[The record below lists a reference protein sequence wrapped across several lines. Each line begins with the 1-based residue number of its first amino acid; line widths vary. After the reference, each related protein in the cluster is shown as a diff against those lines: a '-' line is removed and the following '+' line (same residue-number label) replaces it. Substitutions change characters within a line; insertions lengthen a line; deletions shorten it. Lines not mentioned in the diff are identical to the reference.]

1 MRCAVDIPIKL
12 KAYEKAAIDY
22 LNQNAPEVYQ
32 EKNPG
37 FRWAS
42 HTAARKPG
50 IDWERISRIRIED
63 EFSPEGF
70 RDDDTSISHLTIDD
84 QTYEKLRND
93 INQQLNMTRGVQ
105 KAFLARTIIKWG
117 LEEMKTIARLTS
129 YAHLVYGDKQSLSNA
144 DALKLCVDLFCD
156 SGDENSDR
164 AEIREQIRKLLMDYQ
179 KKMEER

>member
-1 MRCAVDIPIKL
+1 MRCAMDIPIKL

-22 LNQNAPEVYQ
+22 LNRNAPEVYQ

-42 HTAARKPG
+42 HTAARKLG

-70 RDDDTSISHLTIDD
+70 SDDDTSISHLTIDD

-117 LEEMKTIARLTS
+117 LEEMKQMTRLTS
-129 YAHLVYGDKQSLSNA
+129 YAHFVYGDKQDLSNA

-156 SGDENSDR
+156 SGEDSDR
-164 AEIREQIRKLLMDYQ
+164 AEIREQIRKLLIDYQ
-179 KKMEER
+179 KKTEGR

>member
-1 MRCAVDIPIKL
+1 M
-12 KAYEKAAIDY
+12 
-22 LNQNAPEVYQ
+22 
-32 EKNPG
+32 
-37 FRWAS
+37 
-42 HTAARKPG
+42 G

-70 RDDDTSISHLTIDD
+70 SDDDTSISHLTIDD

-117 LEEMKTIARLTS
+117 LEEMKQMTRLTS
-129 YAHLVYGDKQSLSNA
+129 YAHFVYGDKQDLSNA

-156 SGDENSDR
+156 SGEDSDR
-164 AEIREQIRKLLMDYQ
+164 AEIREQIRKLLIDYQ
-179 KKMEER
+179 KKTEGR

>member
-1 MRCAVDIPIKL
+1 MRCAMDIPIKL

-22 LNQNAPEVYQ
+22 LNRNAPEVYQ

-42 HTAARKPG
+42 HTAARKSG
-50 IDWERISRIRIED
+50 IDWERISRIRIEN
-63 EFSPEGF
+63 EFSSEGF
-70 RDDDTSISHLTIDD
+70 SDDDSSISHLTIDD

-93 INQQLNMTRGVQ
+93 INQQLNMTRGIQ

-117 LEEMKTIARLTS
+117 LEEMKPIARLTS
-129 YAHLVYGDKQSLSNA
+129 YAHLVYGDKQDLSNA

-156 SGDENSDR
+156 SGEDSDR

-179 KKMEER
+179 KKMEGK

>member
-1 MRCAVDIPIKL
+1 MDIPIKL

-22 LNQNAPEVYQ
+22 LNRNAPEVYQ

-42 HTAARKPG
+42 HTAAHKSG
-50 IDWERISRIRIED
+50 INWEKVSRIRIED
-63 EFSPEGF
+63 EISPEGF
-70 RDDDTSISHLTIDD
+70 SDDDTSISHLTIDD

-117 LEEMKTIARLTS
+117 LKEMKPMARITR
-129 YAHLVYGDKQSLSNA
+129 YANFVYGDKQGLSNA

-156 SGDENSDR
+156 SGDEDPDR
-164 AEIREQIRKLLMDYQ
+164 AEIREQIRKLLVECR
-179 KKMEER
+179 KTEGR